1 MARKKTNIVKDH
13 NGCQTYLRAFF
24 KTNRNTAIHCL
35 KSIES
40 LSLLRDVQKSIG
52 TVVGNFQERIEG
64 NIHPQSVSDLC
75 LSNTVF
81 VHPKSL
87 NSELLWFL
95 SYLNKYS
102 EEIVFYLDK
111 KNLFEHL
118 LLSGDF
124 RACRNLL
131 EDVKNRIG
139 LSLWYY
145 ECMFLLYEYEGNKS
159 EGVKFL
165 SQTLEAAKER
175 HNNYIPFLIYKLYE
189 RATRNLS
196 AYKYDDDLTS
206 LYKQNKT
213 ELHDDY
219 YNYLLFRLNYY
230 NQYHQE
236 DLSTNMMFE
245 SLSSIVDR
253 YNMAVLLIKTEILQ
267 KRADEVTFHRA
278 RYLYSKTNDTDL
290 LSILAIGGIK
300 LPQEYYNTSF
310 VEILDLY
317 YKGEYANALEAC
329 KMFLQKQSSIY
340 DVCLIYCR
348 SLIYLDL
355 DYINPLQTVGAPIN
369 RICKLSYNVIK
380 ERDNADDLYALYQMT
395 KNLYGF
401 HISSSLNHFIKTESN
416 EPLDRNLKF
425 LWMNCFDPAAFE
437 SVSNLSSKE
446 NGALYLEYG
455 YRHHYSTSIACKVNY
470 ARLNEDVCKDVD
482 VSENIQSAHNASLA
496 QSHGDYLNAYTL
508 WEDINNQANACLP
521 IRQNAVKN
529 MIDCM
534 FKSGDTQGAIKLYV
548 DCLLQDTACVKKV
561 DTQSIIKYL
570 QDKLYEDIRRN
581 IDLAIF
587 MGLNCKESVEKS
599 FILLEFCEIK
609 GVERPSELIGKLN
622 EEQARQEA
630 FFDLMNDDETLRH
643 YFNIGSFKGRL
654 LERQK
659 ILSHLISLNS
669 INKES
674 YEKSIKE
681 VEDALLVYRVSK
693 NLSEGKIYANEQA
706 IIKYKLTEIEGL
718 YNRFLHF
725 YRLLVNEKSLIYVVD
740 INRSYILQTD
750 KGYESESN
758 SKLSIS
764 NNGIYEVFYSL
775 YSYIRDKFLFSE
787 YGLVAYLS
795 TRVRHGE
802 LESQLRPELSQR
814 DLILQIKDEQYQ
826 PTSRW
831 KYEYSL
837 STMDDI
843 TINSALMTFS
853 KGFDATVSDLIKKK
867 LQIKDDTHSE
877 GLFVYDCDENELTIK
892 AIELGYVANEKG
904 MDEFIKCIFK
914 WLWQKTDAN
923 LVNIREYVS
932 NEFSIKINDLFE
944 NLKTDLSKEKLPTG
958 HIHEAIQAAIT
969 DASSAV
975 NGKVK
980 IVECWFNTTTNKL
993 EDVDFKQLTYQVYN
1007 NIKTAYPH
1015 KEITSTP
1022 KIEGDSFKLKAN
1034 FVLHYADLLRN
1045 VLTNM
1050 FKYGLPDDAGNYNF
1064 VMDFVIQDD
1073 ELDIHFQNKIDP
1085 SNVDELNETFQN
1097 KLKEEA
1103 AIYNGEGGSG
1113 IAKACKIL
1121 KSDFQNCKNSM
1132 NQYAVKDKCNIEIK
1146 MYLNNIKA
1154 NGKNINCRG

>member
-1 MARKKTNIVKDH
+1 MKKKSNVYRDH
-13 NGCQTYLRAFF
+13 HGCQTYIRTFF
-24 KTNRNTAIHCL
+24 KTNRRTAMHSL
-35 KSIES
+35 KSIETM
-40 LSLLRDVQKSIG
+40 SLLRDVQKSIG
-52 TVVGNFQERIEG
+52 AIVGNFQEKIEG
-64 NIHPQSVSDLC
+64 NIHPQSVGDLC

-81 VHPKSL
+81 VHPISL
-87 NSELLWFL
+87 NSELLWFS
-95 SYLNKYS
+95 SYLNRYAD
-102 EEIVFYLDK
+102 EIIFYLDR
-111 KNLFEHL
+111 KNRFEHSL
-118 LLSGDF
+118 MCGEFSVC
-124 RACRNLL
+124 RALL
-131 EDVKNRIG
+131 EEVKNRVG

-159 EGVKFL
+159 EGIKFL
-165 SQTLEAAKER
+165 SQTLESAKEK
-175 HNNYIPFLIYKLYE
+175 HNTHIPYLIYKLHE

-196 AYKYDDDLTS
+196 PYKYDDDLTS

-213 ELHDDY
+213 DLHDDY
-219 YNYLLFRLNYY
+219 YKYLLFRLNYY
-230 NQYHQE
+230 NQYIQE

-253 YNMAVLLIKTEILQ
+253 YNMSILLIKTEILQ
-267 KRADEVTFHRA
+267 KRADEITFHRA
-278 RYLYSKTNDTDL
+278 RYLYSKTKDKDL
-290 LSILAIGGIK
+290 LPVLAIGGIK
-300 LPQEYYNTSF
+300 LPVDYYNGGF

-317 YKGEYANALEAC
+317 YKGDYVDAIESC
-329 KMFLQKQSSIY
+329 KVFLKEQTSIY

-355 DYINPLQTVGAPIN
+355 DYVDPLQSNGAPIN
-369 RICKLSYNVIK
+369 RICRLSYNVIK
-380 ERDNADDLYALYQMT
+380 ERENSDDLYALYQMT
-395 KNLYGF
+395 KNLYSF

-416 EPLDRNLKF
+416 EPLDRNLKY
-425 LWMNCFDPAAFE
+425 LWMTCFDPAAYE
-437 SVSNLSSKE
+437 CISDLSNKE
-446 NGALYLEYG
+446 QGTLYLEYG
-455 YRHHYSTSIACKVNY
+455 HKHFFSSSVACKVNY
-470 ARLNEDVCKDVD
+470 ARLNEDVCDDAD
-482 VSENIQSAHNASLA
+482 VSENIQSSHNASVA
-496 QSHGDYLNAYTL
+496 QCHGDYLNAYKL
-508 WEDINNQANACLP
+508 WEDINNQVNACLP

-529 MIDCM
+529 MIDCV
-534 FKSGDTQGAIKLYV
+534 FKSGDVQGAITLYV
-548 DCLLQDTACVKKV
+548 DCLLHDAASVKKV

-599 FILLEFCEIK
+599 FILLEYCEIK
-609 GVERPSELIGKLN
+609 GVERPSELIGMLYDD
-622 EEQARQEA
+622 QARQEA

-659 ILSHLISLNS
+659 ILNHLISLNS

-674 YEKSIKE
+674 YEKSLKE

-706 IIKYKLTEIEGL
+706 IIKYKLNEIEGL

-740 INRSYILQTD
+740 INRSFILQTD
-750 KGYESESN
+750 KGYESESD

-826 PTSRW
+826 PTNRW

-837 STMDDI
+837 SAADDI
-843 TINSALMTFS
+843 TVNTALMNFS

-877 GLFVYDCDENELTIK
+877 GLFVYDCDESELTIK

-932 NEFSIKINDLFE
+932 NEFAIKINDLFE

-958 HIHEAIQAAIT
+958 HIHEAIQATIT

-993 EDVDFKQLTYQVYN
+993 EDVDIKQLTYQVYN
-1007 NIKTAYPH
+1007 NIRTAFPH
-1015 KEITSTP
+1015 IEITTVP
-1022 KIEGDSFKLKAN
+1022 KIEGDSFKLKSN

-1045 VLTNM
+1045 VMTNM
-1050 FKYGLPDDAGNYNF
+1050 FKYGLPSAEGNYDF
-1064 VMDFVIQDD
+1064 VMEFQIDNEV
-1073 ELDIHFQNKIDP
+1073 LNVHFQNNIDP
-1085 SNVDELNETFQN
+1085 LKVDELNEIFKK
-1097 KLKEEA
+1097 KLTNEA
-1103 AIYNGEGGSG
+1103 AIFNGEGGSG
-1113 IAKACKIL
+1113 IAKASKIL
-1121 KSDFQNCKNSM
+1121 KSDFQNHNNSIE
-1132 NQYAVKDKCNIEIK
+1132 QYAVEDKCNTEIRIH
-1146 MYLNNIKA
+1146 LNNIKA
-1154 NGKNINCRG
+1154 NEKDTNCRG